1 MGTTP
6 GRQRKMKKIGILG
19 TILLLTSLWSTNA
32 LADQTGNCTAGEQYC
47 EQNSLETTNTT
58 TTTNTNTNN
67 NTNANTN
74 TNTNTNTS
82 TATNTNTNTSTAT
95 KTTTNTSTN
104 TNANTNVNTSTAT
117 NTNANTNVNTS
128 TATNTNAN
136 TNTNTSTSTN
146 VNTNN
151 NVNTS
156 NSTRNSTVNSTVNS
170 NTNST
175 VNSNNTNVN
184 TNNNTNV
191 NQSTSNS
198 TSNNTNNNNNTNVN
212 QSTSDSKVE
221 TNNTNRNENTSTSD
235 NTNRNINESKSEQ
248 TINQNIKTEAP
259 PASAIAPSIMS
270 YSQDLCTVGRSGAFQ
285 GQVFGL
291 SAGRTVRD
299 ENCERLKLGKY
310 LYDMGMKVAAVA
322 IMCQD
327 ERVFTAMEMA
337 GTPCPYE
344 GKVGAE
350 AAKMWLVNVED
361 RPDKKVYK
369 KKLKRRAKEEKA
381 EKKAR
386 EKQEREDKK
395 IREAAAIAAAEQP
408 YKDFLAAC
416 TLEPNPT
423 RDRIKK
429 DVAGAIDSVITP
441 KTKTRKQCAKEWASD
456 A

>member
-95 KTTTNTSTN
+95 NTNTNTRTN

-156 NSTRNSTVNSTVNS
+156 NSTSNSTVNSTVNS

-175 VNSNNTNVN
+175 VNS
-184 TNNNTNV
+184 
-191 NQSTSNS
+191 
-198 TSNNTNNNNNTNVN
+198 NNTNVN